1 MVKMKELANRL
12 KELEDQ
18 LVICIKCGMC
28 QSVCPLFDRTR
39 READVA
45 RGKLALLDGLGKNL
59 FTNPDG
65 VNERLNRC
73 LLCGSCAANCPSGVN
88 VVEIFIKA
96 RAILAEFKGLSPAKK
111 LIFQKMLSNP
121 ETFDKLTE
129 WAGKF
134 QNIFTKKDK
143 NAQGT
148 SCARVVSPLFG
159 DRHFLP
165 MSDKPFHSS
174 KPYTKNSSN
183 ISEESTSKTTSIPS
197 FTTSSIINTNAG
209 KSGLKVAFFTGCI
222 IDKIFPHIGQD
233 VIDVFEFHGVGLYI
247 PTGQGCC
254 GIPALASGDM
264 KSFEKLVEYHIKL
277 FNEEK
282 FDYLVTACATCTSTI
297 KKLWSSIYKGNASR
311 TREKIK
317 ELSHKTLDIN
327 QFLVNKVRLL
337 SNDASF
343 EDNAIVKNN
352 AVFKDNGKSK
362 SIETV
367 TYHDPCHLKKSLGV
381 FKEPRILIK
390 ASGNKLVEMEGCDKC
405 CGMGGSFNL
414 YHYDIS
420 SEIGQ
425 IKSKN
430 IADTNCSTVATGC
443 PACMV
448 QISDMLAKNNLDIKV
463 CHPIELYAKTLRNK
477 QLS

>member
-1 MVKMKELANRL
+1 MKELANRL
-12 KELEDQ
+12 KELEEQ
-18 LVICIKCGMC
+18 LIICIRCGMC
-28 QSVCPLFDRTR
+28 QSVCPLFDRTH

-65 VNERLNRC
+65 VSERLNRC

-121 ETFDKLTE
+121 ATFDQLTE

-159 DRHFLP
+159 DRHFLL
-165 MSDKPFHSS
+165 MSDKPFRSS
-174 KPYTKNSSN
+174 TPLV
-183 ISEESTSKTTSIPS
+183 
-197 FTTSSIINTNAG
+197 NTPAG

-247 PTGQGCC
+247 PKGQGCC

-264 KSFEKLVEYHIKL
+264 KSFEKLVEYHIEL

-297 KKLWSSIYKGNASR
+297 KKLWSSIYKGRASK

-317 ELSHKTLDIN
+317 ELSQKTLDIN
-327 QFLVNKVRLL
+327 QFLVNKIKLFD
-337 SNDASF
+337 NDLNCIDKR
-343 EDNAIVKNN
+343 DNKIN
-352 AVFKDNGKSK
+352 
-362 SIETV
+362 ETV

-381 FKEPRILIK
+381 FKEPREVIRT
-390 ASGNKLVEMEGCDKC
+390 SGNRLVEMEGSDKC

-420 SEIGQ
+420 SEIGE

-430 IADTNCSTVATGC
+430 ISDTNCSTVATGC

-448 QISDMLAKNNLDIKV
+448 QISDMLAKKNLNIKV
-463 CHPIELYAKTLRNK
+463 CHPIELYAKAVRNK
-477 QLS
+477 I